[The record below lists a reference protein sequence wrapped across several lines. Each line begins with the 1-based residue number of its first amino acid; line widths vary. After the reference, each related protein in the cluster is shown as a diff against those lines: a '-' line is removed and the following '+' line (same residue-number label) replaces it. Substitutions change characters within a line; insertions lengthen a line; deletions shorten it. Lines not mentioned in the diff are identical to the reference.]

1 LLIDAGRWLVSGGQ
15 GPDEMQGSSIAT
27 QHQSH
32 DPAADRAP
40 EAEVTRAYR
49 VGLGMLHGNILCK
62 AEKASLIDQSD
73 GVVSRRMSEV
83 ACYGREEN
91 KMVDASRRH

>member
-1 LLIDAGRWLVSGGQ
+1 
-15 GPDEMQGSSIAT
+15 
-27 QHQSH
+27 
-32 DPAADRAP
+32 
-40 EAEVTRAYR
+40 VTRAYR

-62 AEKASLIDQSD
+62 AEKASLIDQSG